1 MKGILTKERLVEIKH
16 EVIFM
21 FEECEIITYP
31 IDCFAIAKKL
41 YYVLRPYTSLNPEE
55 YRKALATD
63 PDGYSTVEMN
73 PVTGMN
79 EYVIY
84 YNDCA
89 KEGRM
94 RWTIFHEIGH
104 IYLGHHD
111 NLDDCQTVIE
121 EAEVNFFAKYT
132 IALPPLI
139 NLAKCKSPIDIAMRF
154 NVSGQASIYIFIY
167 YQKRMQYGPKEYEP
181 FELEMLKLFKPA

>member
-111 NLDDCQTVIE
+111 NLDDCQTC
-121 EAEVNFFAKYT
+121 F
-132 IALPPLI
+132 LQPLI
-139 NLAKCKSPIDIAMRF
+139 TPKC
-154 NVSGQASIYIFIY
+154 
-167 YQKRMQYGPKEYEP
+167 RMPSKKLQWEIPHFCMCLQRSFYAG
-181 FELEMLKLFKPA
+181 EMSLQTYFCF